1 MDQDQ
6 HADRTVRLLTLTE
19 VARLLRVS
27 KRTVYALVRSGR
39 LPSIRVGVRGVRVLE
54 TDLARYL
61 EDAREGADR

>member
-1 MDQDQ
+1 MDHDQ

-19 VARLLRVS
+19 VARVLRVS

-54 TDLARYL
+54 SDLERYL
-61 EDAREGADR
+61 EDAREDTDQ